1 MYSVFL
7 LLLLI
12 LQCNGHQDIHSS
24 HSLVVYEVFQKFEVN
39 IRMGDG
45 PDGSYIL
52 ARCAFPVVR
61 SKAGLLLYIS

>member
-24 HSLVVYEVFQKFEVN
+24 HSLVVYEVFQNLRSTFVWV
-39 IRMGDG
+39 MVQMA
-45 PDGSYIL
+45 PTFLL
-52 ARCAFPVVR
+52 AVPF
-61 SKAGLLLYIS
+61 LLFGQKQDFYCI